1 MITVDQALAFI
12 FDLVSP
18 VETETIPLRTANGRV
33 LRSDVISGRDQPPAP
48 MSAMDGYAARNI
60 EVSEGAAFTVIGEAA
75 AGRPFAGSVGVGQAV
90 RIFTGGVVPPGAD
103 RVVIQEDVTR
113 DGDRITLGKKLDT
126 ATYVRPAGADFAK
139 GFAFE
144 APRMLRP
151 VDLGLLA
158 TMNTGEVTVTRRP
171 RVAIVSTGDEIR
183 PPGSDLGP
191 GEIPGSNAYAV
202 AALIEDLGAETRI
215 LPFCPDQMSALD
227 QAFDLA
233 SDADLIVTIG
243 GASVGDHDLV
253 QDAAKD
259 RGLSTSFY
267 KIAMRP
273 GKPLMAGRFE
283 ENGAVLIGLPGNP
296 VSSVVCTI
304 VFVLPAL
311 RALLGLPAKPAP
323 RLTTTLVAP
332 VAKNG
337 PREHYMRAIVR
348 PDSLTAFDRQDS
360 ALQSVLSDANA
371 LLVRSVQAPSLD
383 IGAIVEYLPLHPK
396 D

>member
-1 MITVDQALAFI
+1 MITVDEALASI

-18 VETETIPLRTANGRV
+18 VSTETIPLRTANGRV
-33 LRSDVISGRDQPPAP
+33 LRHTVISNRDQPPAP
-48 MSAMDGYAARNI
+48 MSAMDGYAVRDA
-60 EVSEGAAFTVIGEAA
+60 EVSAGAAFAVIGEAA
-75 AGRPFAGSVGVGQAV
+75 AGRPFAGSVDAGQAV
-90 RIFTGGVVPPGAD
+90 RIFTGGVVPKGAD

-113 DGDRITLGKKLDT
+113 DGDRITLGTKLDT

-158 TMNTGEVTVTRRP
+158 TMNTGEVTVSRRP
-171 RVAIVSTGDEIR
+171 RVAILSTGDEIR

-191 GEIPGSNAYAV
+191 GETPGSNAYAV
-202 AALIEDLGAETRI
+202 GALIEDLGAEARI

-227 QAFDLA
+227 QSFQLA
-233 SDADLIVTIG
+233 TDADLIVTIG

-259 RGLSTSFY
+259 RGLDTSFY

-273 GKPLMAGRFE
+273 GKPLMAGRFDDT
-283 ENGAVLIGLPGNP
+283 GAILIGLPGNP
-296 VSSVVCTI
+296 VSSVVCTV

-311 RALLGLPAKPAP
+311 RAMVGLPAEPAP
-323 RLTTTLVAP
+323 RHSTHLASP
-332 VAKNG
+332 VPANG
-337 PREHYMRAIVR
+337 PREHYMRALVG
-348 PDSLTAFDRQDS
+348 PDGLTAFDRQDS

-371 LLVRSVQAPSLD
+371 LLIRPVKAAALDVGAP
-383 IGAIVEYLPLHPK
+383 VEYLPLRPK